1 MGGRFEI
8 LWLFLSFAAASIL
21 LFASVLGFLNFSAAA
36 YFAAKTGESPDTLFL
51 TSIAPAILC
60 AIIAIFSLFD
70 FPKKLFVLIGYYS
83 GLERIARTEM
93 VWRDKLP
100 GAKWFW
106 MIAPIGE
113 LADSL
118 NFQKRYEEAEKYYFQ
133 VAEYSK
139 ISGLWASI
147 LVGASLENYADRLA
161 KTGRL
166 IDYAEWKGRFRGA
179 TTSRR
184 ILIVL
189 WLSLTVLACQ
199 TALKFTGQNVQTIA
213 TSCSYLGRYELSDSI
228 LESGLDWLKRFN
240 PGAKEDIASLR
251 VKLAQN
257 NVRWGRLA
265 EAEKI
270 YLEIFPLDKILSA
283 KLDSEISGEPGVLG
297 LLEELGGLYLRK
309 GNTEKAEAIFKKV
322 IQLRPLPSTRLA
334 LSDFY
339 ATDGRFD
346 LCKEQLDLAMKSVQN
361 LTDIEEKNRLE
372 LAIMVRYGRLQLCQH
387 NGLAAET
394 EFNKGLKAMATAK
407 GRVEDFK
414 ITFLIGLMEA
424 AHQQNDASK
433 ESNFRSDV
441 MKEVEKAQKDLPPLR
456 ASAVC
461 HQAADALERCGQ
473 IQYAD
478 QLLLAG
484 TDLIEKATSSKNPAL
499 SAYYVQRGEMALL
512 QNNPDNAA
520 RMAEKSM
527 ELINSRG
534 MSAEHPTYLDV
545 MSLMGKD
552 AVKLNMDKQALSFF
566 TDVSRVIE
574 KNKIERIDPKI
585 QDALHQYLDL
595 LVKYKNESR
604 ASKVRDL
611 LARTKTKQS
620 GYN

>member
-1 MGGRFEI
+1 MGGRFQI
-8 LWLFLSFAAASIL
+8 LWLFFSFAAVSIL
-21 LFASVLGFLNFSAAA
+21 LFASVLGFLNFSLAA
-36 YFAAKTGESPDTLFL
+36 YFAARTGESPDNLFL
-51 TSIAPAILC
+51 TSIGPAILC
-60 AIIAIFSLFD
+60 AIVTLIALFD

-83 GLERIARTEM
+83 GLERIARAEM
-93 VWRDKLP
+93 AWRDKLP

-106 MIAPIGE
+106 MIAPLGE

-118 NFQKRYEEAEKYYFQ
+118 SLQKRYEEAEKYYFQ

-139 ISGLWASI
+139 ISGFWASI
-147 LVGASLENYADRLA
+147 LVGPSLENYAERLA
-161 KTGRL
+161 QTGRL
-166 IDYAEWKGRFRGA
+166 MDYADWKGRFRGA

-199 TALKFTGQNVQTIA
+199 TALKFTGQNLQTIA
-213 TSCSYLGRYELSDSI
+213 TSSSYLGRYELSDSI
-228 LESGLDWLKRFN
+228 LESGLDWLNKFN

-251 VKLAQN
+251 IKLAQN

-270 YLEIFPLDKILSA
+270 YLEIFPLDKILHGE
-283 KLDSEISGEPGVLG
+283 LDSEISNEPGVLS
-297 LLEELGGLYLRK
+297 LLEELGGLYLRR
-309 GNTEKAEAIFKKV
+309 GNTQKAEAIFKKV
-322 IQLRPLPSTRLA
+322 LQLRPLPSTRLV

-346 LCKEQLDLAMKSVQN
+346 LSKEQLDLAMKSVQG

-372 LAIMVRYGRLQLCQH
+372 LAISVRYGRLELCKQD
-387 NGLAAET
+387 GSLAET
-394 EFNKGLKAMATAK
+394 LFNKGLSSMSTAK
-407 GRVEDFK
+407 GRVDDFR

-424 AHQQNDASK
+424 AHLQKDEKK
-433 ESNFRSDV
+433 ETNFRSDV

-456 ASAVC
+456 ASAIC

-484 TDLIEKATSSKNPAL
+484 TFLIEKATNSKNPAL
-499 SAYYVQRGEMALL
+499 SAYYVKRGELALA
-512 QNNPDNAA
+512 QNNVDDAA
-520 RMAEKSM
+520 RLAEKSM
-527 ELINSRG
+527 DLINSRG
-534 MSAEHPTYLDV
+534 MSAEHPTYLDA

-552 AVKLNMDKQALSFF
+552 AAKLNMDKQALFF
-566 TDVSRVIE
+566 LSDVSRVIE
-574 KNKIERIDPKI
+574 KNEMERVEPRVH
-585 QDALHQYLDL
+585 DALHQYLDL
-595 LVKYKNESR
+595 LVKHKNERR
-604 ASKVRDL
+604 AAQIRDL
-611 LARTKTKQS
+611 LAKTKTKQS